1 MRRSI
6 EQFAANQ
13 DQSARKVEQIA
24 QAITT
29 LQAAGQDLSQKIS
42 TLSSQV
48 VRVAPPKPVQPEG
61 PVNNLGWEFC
71 APTRDL
77 TSSRAAHLRR
87 PKLLSRGYTLSASAA
102 ISRCSFA

>member
-1 MRRSI
+1 MMLELAIMRRSI

-48 VRVAPPKPVQPEG
+48 VRVPPPKPVQPEG

-71 APTRDL
+71 
-77 TSSRAAHLRR
+77 R
-87 PKLLSRGYTLSASAA
+87 PRE
-102 ISRCSFA
+102 I

>member
-61 PVNNLGWEFC
+61 PVNRPGVGILRAHARPNEF
-71 APTRDL
+71 
-77 TSSRAAHLRR
+77 SSRAPPPA
-87 PKLLSRGYTLSASAA
+87 KTAESRLYV
-102 ISRCSFA
+102 ISLGRNFPM